1 MDWGGCVWETHGCGL
16 WKSIIRMGLD
26 KFLEYIHFDVGNGSW
41 IRLWHDRWCGDQSLW
56 VTFPTLCDCS
66 LDKEELVGSMLV
78 SQIVG
83 GVGGG
88 VCGGKR
94 SWDVRFV

>member
-1 MDWGGCVWETHGCGL
+1 M
-16 WKSIIRMGLD
+16 
-26 KFLEYIHFDVGNGSW
+26 
-41 IRLWHDRWCGDQSLW
+41 
-56 VTFPTLCDCS
+56 TFPTLCDCS

-88 VCGGKR
+88 GGGGVCGGKR